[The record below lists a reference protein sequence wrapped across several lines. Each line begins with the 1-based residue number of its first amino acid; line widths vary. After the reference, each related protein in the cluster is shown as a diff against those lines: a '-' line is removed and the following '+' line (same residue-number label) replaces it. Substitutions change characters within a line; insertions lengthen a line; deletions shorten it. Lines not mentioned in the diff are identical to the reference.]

1 MSLLSAPDPRSPFIH
16 RSTSRVGVLLGLALL
31 LGLVSAPTAFAQA
44 PAGAPL
50 DPAPSE
56 SVEAPADPLVV
67 PEGLASARATLQ
79 TFLEAFDPEKRD
91 PDIAPLDQAASTL
104 DLSQIRHDLRGRQG
118 HELARQLKEV
128 LDRTELIDFS
138 RVPDDPAG
146 EPYSIDVAEGARV
159 VLAPDD
165 RGVWRF
171 TTETVDEIPLFLQ
184 LTQGQEIV
192 EGVVDGVP
200 MTPSLWIRSKLSPG
214 WLEAPFLLENW
225 QWLGLAIL
233 LFLGAVLDRLLTAL
247 AQSAIERFLAR
258 RMESVDPVRL
268 KTALRPAGAFIA
280 ALFCWASFF
289 WLGLPTRTLEVL
301 LFAAQLVAAV
311 AFVGTAYRMVDIVAA
326 VLEVRAN
333 RSENKFDDLLVPLFR
348 KSMKLIVAAFG
359 IAFLAEILS
368 LPVRSVIAGLGIGGL
383 ALALAAQ
390 DVVKNLFGSLTVL
403 LDRPFSV
410 GDWVQIGDV
419 EGTVAELG
427 FRSTRIRTF
436 YDSMVTVPNSNL
448 ISASVDN
455 FGARTYRRWKTN
467 LGIAYETPPE
477 TIDAFCEG
485 IRELVRQHPMTRKD
499 SFQVHLNSF
508 GDSGLNILL
517 YIFFRTPDWGTEL
530 RERHRL
536 ALDILRLAETM
547 GVEIAY
553 PTQTLYLRRDGDSSE
568 SIPTEE
574 FARQL
579 AESRDGAREI
589 AGRLAASNEAA
600 TK

>member
-1 MSLLSAPDPRSPFIH
+1 MPQGLS
-16 RSTSRVGVLLGLALL
+16 
-31 LGLVSAPTAFAQA
+31 
-44 PAGAPL
+44 
-50 DPAPSE
+50 
-56 SVEAPADPLVV
+56 
-67 PEGLASARATLQ
+67 SARATLQ
-79 TFLEAFDPEKRD
+79 TFLEAFDPAKRNPEID
-91 PDIAPLDQAASTL
+91 PLDQAASTL

-118 HELARQLKEV
+118 QELARQLKEV
-128 LDRTELIDFS
+128 LDRTALIDFS
-138 RVPDDPAG
+138 QVPDEPAG
-146 EPYSIDVAEGARV
+146 APYSIDVAEGARV
-159 VLAPDD
+159 VLAADD
-165 RGVWRF
+165 RGVWQF
-171 TTETVDEIPLFLQ
+171 TAETVDEIPRFLQ
-184 LTQGQEIV
+184 LTQGQDIV

-200 MTPSLWIRSKLSPG
+200 MTPSLWIRSQLSPG

-225 QWLGLAIL
+225 QWLGLLIL
-233 LFLGAVLDRLLTAL
+233 LFIGAVLDRLLTTL

-258 RMESVDPVRL
+258 RMESVDPGRL
-268 KTALRPAGAFIA
+268 KRALRPAGAFIA
-280 ALFCWASFF
+280 AVFCWAGLF
-289 WLGLPTRTLEVL
+289 WLGLPTHILEVL

-311 AFVGTAYRMVDIVAA
+311 AFVGTAYRMVDIVTA
-326 VLEVRAN
+326 VLEVRAD

-348 KSMKLIVAAFG
+348 KSMKLFVGAFG

-410 GDWVQIGDV
+410 GDWVQIGEV

-436 YDSMVTVPNSNL
+436 YDSLVTVPNSNL

-455 FGARTYRRWKTN
+455 FGARTYRRWKAT
-467 LGIAYETPPE
+467 LGIAYQTPPE
-477 TIDAFCEG
+477 TVDAFCEG

-499 SFQVHLNSF
+499 SFQVYLNAF
-508 GDSGLNILL
+508 GNHSLDILL
-517 YIFFRTPDWGTEL
+517 YIFFVTPDWGTEL

-536 ALDILRLAETM
+536 ALDILRLAEKLD
-547 GVEIAY
+547 VEIAY
-553 PTQTLYLRRDGDSSE
+553 PTQTLYLRRDGEAAD

-579 AESRDGAREI
+579 AESRDGARDI
-589 AGRLAASNEAA
+589 AGRLAASNEVES
-600 TK
+600 K